1 MNITPLHNW
10 HLSPQEAIALQTKLA
25 GDVID
30 NIPLAL
36 SDIRTI
42 AGVDVS
48 VKDDISTAAVVILSF
63 PELVMI
69 ESSRAKMPTPFPYI
83 PGLLSFR
90 EIPVIL
96 RAFESLKTTPDVLMV
111 DGMGRIHPRKLGIAC
126 HLGLWLNLPS
136 LGVGKTPY
144 IGTHA
149 PLSPDKGAS
158 SPIMYHDEVLGVALR
173 TRENVKPLYISVG
186 HRMDLDSAV
195 ALTLACVTKYRQPE
209 PIRHAHNTAGR
220 ADEG

>member
-1 MNITPLHNW
+1 MIIPLHAWN
-10 HLSPQEAIALQTKLA
+10 LSTQEAITLQTKLA
-25 GDVID
+25 GDVVD
-30 NIPLAL
+30 DIPLPL
-36 SDIRTI
+36 SAIRTI

-48 VKDDISTAAVVILSF
+48 VKDDISTAAVVVLSF
-63 PELVMI
+63 PELTVI
-69 ESSRAKMPTPFPYI
+69 EFARAKMPTPFPYI

-96 RAFESLKTTPDVLMV
+96 RAFEDIQTTPDVLMV

-136 LGVGKTPY
+136 LGVGKTPF

-149 PLSPDKGAS
+149 PLSPAKGAS
-158 SPIMYHDEVLGVALR
+158 SQIMYHDEALGVALR

-186 HRMDLDSAV
+186 HNLNLDSAI
-195 ALTLACVTKYRQPE
+195 AITMACVGKYRQPE
-209 PIRHAHNTAGR
+209 PIRQAHNTAGMK
-220 ADEG
+220 

>member
-1 MNITPLHNW
+1 MNITPLHDW

-25 GDVID
+25 GDVVD
-30 NIPLAL
+30 THPLPL
-36 SDIRTI
+36 SSIHTI
-42 AGVDVS
+42 AGIDVS
-48 VKDDISTAAVVILSF
+48 VKDDISTAAVVVLSF
-63 PELVMI
+63 PELIVI
-69 ESSRAKMPTPFPYI
+69 ESARAKMPTPFPYI

-96 RAFESLKTTPDVLMV
+96 RAFEDIQTAPDVLMV

-136 LGVGKTPY
+136 LGVGKTPF

-149 PLSPDKGAS
+149 PLSSEKGAMS
-158 SPIMYHDEVLGVALR
+158 QIMYHDEVLGVALR

-186 HRMDLDSAV
+186 HQMNLESAI
-195 ALTLACVTKYRQPE
+195 AITLACVGKYRQPE
-209 PIRHAHNTAGR
+209 PIRQAHNTAGMK
-220 ADEG
+220 